1 MEYNL
6 YFEFSSI
13 ILLITLITALI
24 VRRVSRGRT
33 NTLFLLLLY
42 SLLFT
47 ATVDVI
53 EVFSESISIKYILNY
68 LYFII
73 RNGTPLLYILFLI
86 SYIGIWHRLRGFGSL
101 FFFTVIPYV
110 IDLMVI
116 ALNPVFNSVF
126 YIDSECEYHRGGLIY
141 ILYVIAFYYA
151 ALSLAIIIH
160 NRKLIAIREKV
171 ILSVF
176 QPFVSV
182 AVLAQMLWPSFRI
195 EIFGTTIFVVLMAV
209 GVHKPEVYMDNV
221 VGISTSAGFLI
232 DIKKTLLAGR
242 PVAVILFKY
251 TNYAILRESIGFELY
266 SKLTRK
272 LADKLKQINSLTG
285 SKAELYYLDKGTYA
299 VIASYTKYNMIYNFG
314 RMLADYVRS
323 PIKLDIMEVKLDSRV
338 CLINCPSDI
347 SNADAF
353 IDFVNALEFR
363 VPEDDNLVILADVSE
378 SKEFKMRNDM
388 NTIIGRGIS
397 GHNFQM
403 YYQPI
408 YSIEKKRYTSAE
420 ALIRLIDEEYGFVSP
435 ALFIPVAEVTGAIH
449 QIGDYVIDE
458 VCRFISSD
466 AYKALGL
473 DYIEINLSVAQC
485 IEADLPD
492 KFRTAMEKY
501 GISPS
506 QINLEITET
515 AADYDPAVTDHNI
528 AVLSDMGFSFSL
540 DDYGTGYSNIKRVVT
555 LPLDIVKLDKCLVDD
570 MNNETMWIVIKNT
583 VSMLKNMNKKILVEG
598 VEQKEALERF
608 SELGCDYIQGFY
620 FSKPL
625 PEREFLRFIRRMEGE
640 KSE

>member
-53 EVFSESISIKYILNY
+53 EVFSDSISIKYILNY

-73 RNGTPLLYILFLI
+73 RNGTPLLYIFFLI
-86 SYIGIWHRLRGFGSL
+86 SYIGIWHRLRGFESL

-126 YIDSECEYHRGGLIY
+126 YIDSECEYHRGRLIY

-151 ALSLAIIIH
+151 VLSLVIIIH

-182 AVLAQMLWPSFRI
+182 AVFAQMLWPSFRI

-221 VGISTSAGFLI
+221 VGISTNAGFLM

-242 PVAVILFKY
+242 PVAVIIFKY

-314 RMLADYVRS
+314 RMLTDYVRS

-528 AVLSDMGFSFSL
+528 AVLSDMGFAFSL

>member
-1 MEYNL
+1 ML
-6 YFEFSSI
+6 
-13 ILLITLITALI
+13 
-24 VRRVSRGRT
+24 RRVSRGRT
-33 NTLFLLLLY
+33 NTLFLLLVCAV
-42 SLLFT
+42 LFT
-47 ATVDVI
+47 AVVDVL
-53 EVFSESISIKYILNY
+53 EVFTFNVSAKYILNY
-68 LYFII
+68 LYFFI
-73 RNGTPLLYILFLI
+73 RNSTLPLYILFLT
-86 SYIGIWHRLRGFGSL
+86 SYMGIWHRLRGFNPL
-101 FFFTVIPYV
+101 TLLILIPFI
-110 IDLMVI
+110 IDMLIIV
-116 ALNPVFNSVF
+116 ANPYTCGVF
-126 YIDSECEYHRGGLIY
+126 YIDEDCVYHRGGS
-141 ILYVIAFYYA
+141 LYVLYIIAFYYI
-151 ALSLAIIIH
+151 ALSIAVIIC
-160 NRKLIAIREKV
+160 NRKLIGIREML
-171 ILSVF
+171 ILSGF
-176 QPFVSV
+176 Q
-182 AVLAQMLWPSFRI
+182 AVNAIAVYVQMLLPGFRI
-195 EIFGTTIFVVLMAV
+195 EIFGTTILSILVAV
-209 GVHKPEVYMDNV
+209 GVHKPEEYMDSV
-221 VGISTSAGFLI
+221 VGISTSAGFLM
-232 DIKKTLLAGR
+232 DVRKTLLAGR

-251 TNYAILRESIGFELY
+251 TNHAVLRESIGYELY
-266 SKLTRK
+266 TKLTRK

-299 VIASYTKYNMIYNFG
+299 VIAPYTKYNMIYNFG
-314 RMLADYVRS
+314 RMLTDYVRS

-347 SNADAF
+347 SNEDAF
-353 IDFVNALEFR
+353 IDFVNSLEFR

-388 NTIIGRGIS
+388 NTIIARGIS

-408 YSIEKKRYTSAE
+408 YSIREKRFTSAE

-435 ALFIPVAEVTGAIH
+435 AFFIPVAEVTGAIH

-466 AYKALGL
+466 AYKELNL

-492 KFRTAMEKY
+492 KFRAAMKKY
-501 GISPS
+501 GITPS
-506 QINLEITET
+506 KLNLEITET

-570 MNNETMWIVIKNT
+570 MNNETMGIVIRNT
-583 VSMLKNMNKKILVEG
+583 VSMLKNMDKKILVEG
-598 VEQKEALERF
+598 IEQKEAFDRF
-608 SELGCDYIQGFY
+608 SMLGCDYIQGFY

-625 PEREFLRFIRRMEGE
+625 PEREFIRFIRRMEGE
-640 KSE
+640 KHE